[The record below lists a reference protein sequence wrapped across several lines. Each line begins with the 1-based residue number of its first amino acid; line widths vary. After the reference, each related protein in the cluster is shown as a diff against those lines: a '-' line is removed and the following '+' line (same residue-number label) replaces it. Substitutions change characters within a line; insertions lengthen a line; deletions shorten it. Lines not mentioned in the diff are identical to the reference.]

1 MQSCFGRLAGY
12 QRLEDQE
19 RQQDPER
26 GCLGTWPPNRPRFT
40 KPGWTTTCLILVDL
54 ALFGLLLYSL
64 RDLFSLL
71 RHNKEMF
78 SPHVNVTLQDQEP
91 VHSSRQIPRI
101 LHQTCKNET
110 IPEMWAESQ
119 QSCLKAY
126 SGFEYK
132 LWTDERAREF
142 LSSEYPWFLETWD
155 TYPFPIQRA
164 DAIRYFVLHHYGG
177 IYLDMDTVCHK
188 PFPIDQIETDRK
200 HNSLFQATKP
210 TGITNDIMI
219 SSVRHPAFASAI
231 SRLPIH
237 HRITRFWAWLLPYAA
252 IMFSTGPLFISLA
265 TAAYLYTEP
274 SLPSPTVQV
283 ISSTNLKPYITDLQT
298 STWYRA
304 DARVLKWLA
313 NKPLIW
319 FVLGI
324 VGVVGGVYLLNKVL
338 LLIYRVLCYMLK
350 TMVANLR
357 SIASPRFTS
366 TATQQRPTRSWKS
379 SAVRLS
385 LAAGIFYYFNTGP
398 VFAEAASQTVPTPT
412 NDLPAK
418 DGATQKQKHVQAKPK
433 TIHEKNPGSTKS
445 AEPQSGAQNDM
456 TANDTST
463 SEDTSQQGAYNPE
476 TGEFNW
482 DCSCLGGMAH
492 GPCGEEFKSA
502 FSCFMLSTDDPKGM
516 NCIDQFKIMQE
527 CFKKYPE
534 VYGAE
539 LADDAED
546 DPTSSAG
553 DEQPDTSGMQAN
565 STPPTK
571 TDTTS
576 EEPKRARKNEGS
588 KKRTNG
594 ERI

>member
-78 SPHVNVTLQDQEP
+78 SPHVNVTLQDQDS

-219 SSVRHPAFASAI
+219 SSARHPAFALAI
-231 SRLPIH
+231 SRLPIY
-237 HRITRFWAWLLPYAA
+237 HRITRFWAWLLPYAT

-265 TAAYLYTEP
+265 IAAYLYGEP

-283 ISSTNLKPYITDLQT
+283 ISSTNLKPYIIDLQT

-319 FVLGI
+319 LVLGT
-324 VGVVGGVYLLNKVL
+324 VGVIGGVYLLNKVL
-338 LLIYRVLCYMLK
+338 LLIYSVLCYMLK
-350 TMVANLR
+350 AMGWWVLKA
-357 SIASPRFTS
+357 ASCELAFRRAS
-366 TATQQRPTRSWKS
+366 TIHIYSN
-379 SAVRLS
+379 SAKVHPIMEEL
-385 LAAGIFYYFNTGP
+385 NK
-398 VFAEAASQTVPTPT
+398 AASQTVPTPT
-412 NDLPAK
+412 DDLPAK
-418 DGATQKQKHVQAKPK
+418 DDATQKQKHVQAK
-433 TIHEKNPGSTKS
+433 TETTHEKNSESTKTT
-445 AEPQSGAQNDM
+445 EPQSGAQNDM
-456 TANDTST
+456 TTNDTST

-516 NCIDQFKIMQE
+516 NCIDQFKVMQE

-539 LADDAED
+539 LADDVEG
-546 DPTSSAG
+546 DPTSGAG
-553 DEQPDTSGMQAN
+553 DEQPDTSGMPMRAN

-576 EEPKRARKNEGS
+576 EEPERARKNDGP
-588 KKRTNG
+588 KKKANG

>member
-1 MQSCFGRLAGY
+1 MQSCFGRLSGY
-12 QRLEDQE
+12 QRLDDQE

-26 GCLGTWPPNRPRFT
+26 GCWPPKRPRFT

-78 SPHVNVTLQDQEP
+78 IPHVNLTLQGQEP
-91 VHSSRQIPRI
+91 AHSSRQIPRI

-110 IPEMWAESQ
+110 IPEMWAEPQ

-219 SSVRHPAFASAI
+219 SSARHPAFASAI

-265 TAAYLYTEP
+265 TAAYLYGEP

-319 FVLGI
+319 
-324 VGVVGGVYLLNKVL
+324 
-338 LLIYRVLCYMLK
+338 
-350 TMVANLR
+350 
-357 SIASPRFTS
+357 S
-366 TATQQRPTRSWKS
+366 TRSWKN

-385 LAAGIFYYFNTGP
+385 LAAGIFYYFNTSP

-412 NDLPAK
+412 DDLPVK
-418 DGATQKQKHVQAKPK
+418 DGATQKQKHDSSKTE
-433 TIHEKNPGSTKS
+433 TIHEENPGSTKT
-445 AEPQSGAQNDM
+445 AEPQSGVQNVM
-456 TANDTST
+456 TTNDTST
-463 SEDTSQQGAYNPE
+463 SEDTGQQGAYNPE

-516 NCIDQFKIMQE
+516 NCIDQFKVMQK

-553 DEQPDTSGMQAN
+553 DEQADTLGMQAN
-565 STPPTK
+565 STPSTK
-571 TDTTS
+571 TDPTS
-576 EEPKRARKNEGS
+576 EEPERARKNQGP
-588 KKRTNG
+588 KKKSNG
-594 ERI
+594 DRI